1 MADTYELCFWQNFQ
15 GFANTMQT
23 IGRMCKKNCI
33 ALEFKGRYVRIF
45 FLFRELLFLLAVIKR
60 FYYFTSNSLD
70 LLGNYRAILLA
81 FVLINRLEY
90 LFLCFVE

>member
-60 FYYFTSNSLD
+60 FYYFTS
-70 LLGNYRAILLA
+70 ILLA